1 MFVCLFVC
9 FENSFTFV
17 SNIYNMKK
25 QKAIAPT
32 LKRLNKSE
40 KTEFPLI
47 RYAVVS
53 ATCQRLLMTD
63 KLRFSISKVGN
74 QVEVTRIN

>member
-1 MFVCLFVC
+1 MFVCYKI
-9 FENSFTFV
+9 NITFV
-17 SNIYNMKK
+17 SNNTKMKK
-25 QKAIAPT
+25 QKQAIAPT
-32 LKRLNKSE
+32 LKKLNKSE
-40 KTEFPLI
+40 KIEFPLI

-74 QVEVTRIN
+74 QVEVTRVN